1 MYLSIYQSIGTGF
14 LMKFGGL
21 VIDAAG
27 TGTTVRYG
35 HEAKIFDI
43 SMK

>member
-1 MYLSIYQSIGTGF
+1 MYLSINQSETGF

-27 TGTTVRYG
+27 TGTTVRHG